1 MKTKYLLPVMA
12 LAFTAVTFSSCEDLL
27 ETNWYGQYNDKKQ
40 IQKTVEAIP
49 ERVNASV
56 AGMYGALKNPYGYF
70 GTASGRADDL
80 GYMAVALGQ
89 DLNSADMTN
98 IVSGYD
104 WFSVANEWSD
114 RNPQYANPMLRYGL
128 FYDIIYATKEVLA
141 SVPDD
146 TDKAELKAIRG
157 QAKAIRAFSYL
168 SLAPYFQRNY
178 VDHKADPCIPLI
190 KDGTDFRNN
199 PRATC
204 EEVYTE
210 ILADLDAA
218 IADLEGFERANKGQI
233 NQQVAYGLRA
243 RANLYMEN
251 WAAAAADADKAL
263 EGARIYSL
271 EEIAANPQFND
282 ANDESWIWG
291 LILPVDIIGNALAS
305 WPSQIASFS
314 NNAYVAYAGIYR
326 QINKLLWDKIP
337 ATDVRRAWWLDENL
351 YSPYLEGMTWTD
363 PNNGTVYEGKDI
375 PAAKMADCK
384 EPMPPYTNFKFCGK
398 AGVGGATNEGDW
410 CMMRA
415 EEMLLIKAEALYK
428 SGETGAGE
436 AALAELMAQRDPS
449 YQRQAG
455 LSFEDEVWKQR
466 RIELWGEGFAMADVM
481 RLKKNV
487 VKFHKDAETN
497 VPEDY
502 RFNISYDDDWILLR
516 FVQSEITRNPAVVQ
530 NTGGV
535 PPVAGDGAD
544 LEDAVTD

>member
-1 MKTKYLLPVMA
+1 MKTRYLLPVMA
-12 LAFTAVTFSSCEDLL
+12 FAFSAVALTSCEDLL
-27 ETNWYGQYNDKKQ
+27 ETEYYGSTQSKEQ
-40 IQKTVEAIP
+40 VQKTVDAIP
-49 ERVNASV
+49 NRVNASV

-70 GTASGRADDL
+70 GTSQGRADDL

-146 TDKAELKAIRG
+146 TESAELKAIRG

-178 VDHKADPCIPLI
+178 ADHKADPCIPLI

-204 EEVYTE
+204 EEVYAE
-210 ILADLDAA
+210 ILSDLNAA
-218 IADLEGFERANKGQI
+218 IADLEGFERNNKGQI

-251 WAAAAADADKAL
+251 WSAAAADADKAL
-263 EGARIYSL
+263 EGATIYSL
-271 EEIAANPQFND
+271 EEIKANPQFND
-282 ANDESWIWG
+282 ATDESWIWG
-291 LILPVDIIGNALAS
+291 LILPVDIIGSALAS
-305 WPSQIASFS
+305 WPSQIGSFS

-326 QINKLLWDKIP
+326 QINKLLFDKIST
-337 ATDVRRAWWLDENL
+337 TDVRRAWWLDETL
-351 YSPYLEGMTWTD
+351 YSPYLEGLSWTD
-363 PNNGTVYEGKDI
+363 PNNGVVYEGKDI

-384 EPMPPYTNFKFCGK
+384 EPMPAYTNVKFCGK
-398 AGVGGATNEGDW
+398 AGVGGATNDGDW

-415 EEMLLIKAEALYK
+415 EEMMLIKAEALAH
-428 SGETGAGE
+428 TNE
-436 AALAELMAQRDPS
+436 AEGKAVLAEFMAQRDPEYKQTCS
-449 YQRQAG
+449 NI
-455 LSFEDEVWKQR
+455 FDEIWLQR

-487 VKFHKDAETN
+487 VKFHPGAETN

-502 RFNISYDDDWILLR
+502 QFNISYNDDWILLR
-516 FVQSEITRNPAVVQ
+516 FVQSEITRNPAVIQ

-535 PPVAGDGAD
+535 PPVSGDGGELLD
-544 LEDAVTD
+544 GVTD

>member
-1 MKTKYLLPVMA
+1 MA
-12 LAFTAVTFSSCEDLL
+12 LAFTAVALTSCEDFL
-27 ETNWYGQYNDKKQ
+27 ETEYLGSTQDETQ
-40 IQKTVEAIP
+40 VQETVEAKP
-49 ERVNASV
+49 DRVNAAV

-70 GTASGRADDL
+70 GTSQGRADDL

-141 SVPDD
+141 SVPAD
-146 TDKAELKAIRG
+146 TESAELKAIRG
-157 QAKAIRAFSYL
+157 QAKAIRAFAYL

-178 VDHKADPCIPLI
+178 ADHKADPCIPLI
-190 KDGTDFRNN
+190 KDDTDFRNN

-204 EEVYTE
+204 EEVYAE
-210 ILADLDAA
+210 ILANLDAA
-218 IADLEGFERANKGQI
+218 IADLEGFKRENKGVI
-233 NQQVAYGLRA
+233 DQQVAYGLRA

-263 EGARIYSL
+263 AGARIYSL

-282 ANDESWIWG
+282 ATDESWIWG
-291 LILPVDIIGNALAS
+291 LILPVDVVGNALAS
-305 WPSQIASFS
+305 WPSQIGSFS

-326 QINKLLWDKIP
+326 QINKLLFDKIST
-337 ATDVRRAWWLDENL
+337 TDVRRAWWLDTEL
-351 YSPYLEGMTWTD
+351 YSPYLESMTWID
-363 PNNGTVYEGKDI
+363 PNNGTVYAGKDI
-375 PAAKMADCK
+375 PAAKMADTK
-384 EPMPPYTNFKFCGK
+384 EPMPPYTNVKFCGK
-398 AGVGGATNEGDW
+398 AGVGGATNDGDW

-415 EEMLLIKAEALYK
+415 EEMLLIKAEALAK
-428 SGETGAGE
+428 AGDE
-436 AALAELMAQRDPS
+436 AAGKAALAELMAQRNPAWVQTCKTFS
-449 YQRQAG
+449 
-455 LSFEDEVWKQR
+455 DEVWLQR

-487 VKFHKDAETN
+487 VKFHPGAKTN

-502 RFNISYDDDWILLR
+502 QFNISYDDDWILLR
-516 FVQSEITRNPAVVQ
+516 FVQSEITRNPAVEQ

-535 PPVAGDGAD
+535 PPVAGDGAELLD
-544 LEDAVTD
+544 GVTD